1 MDADDTETSLD
12 AEGSG
17 YFVSREPGSFGSGK
31 AMFEFH
37 RQKAKA
43 RKTQRKGKCSLI
55 RWIYLIRISC
65 SSIPRVSQEVRM
77 A

>member
-1 MDADDTETSLD
+1 MWQALGQLLTLVK
-12 AEGSG
+12 GL
-17 YFVSREPGSFGSGK
+17 
-31 AMFEFH
+31 

-55 RWIYLIRISC
+55 RWICLIRISC

-77 A
+77 ALSGIESDLSE